1 LGIRGKCLKF
11 IENNLYLSSKACVK
25 IDLKFSK
32 VFRIKKGVRQGC
44 PLSPILFNL
53 FINDIFRDCN
63 KNGVSIGG
71 SLCCGDLFTDDI
83 VLCAPTRGSLNK
95 LLKKVNDW
103 AKFNHMTF
111 GINKC
116 AIMVIKALDSRVV
129 GEHIPKSK
137 CYTYLGI
144 LLNNGL
150 DLKLKNII
158 KSPTNKVRKALYSI
172 KGFLKNPL
180 VPIKFKELVFKSV
193 VIIKVSYIAPLLST
207 NKINI
212 SSIQQLINLELY
224 WIGGFYY

>member
-1 LGIRGKCLKF
+1 MTYWNDNNIIRPEQYGFRSKEECISIFISFREICLRRHFSNKDTYNIAFLDLKKAYDTVPTYNILSKIECLGIRGKCLKF

-116 AIMVIKALDSRVV
+116 ATIMVIK
-129 GEHIPKSK
+129 HQ
-137 CYTYLGI
+137 I
-144 LLNNGL
+144 L
-150 DLKLKNII
+150 
-158 KSPTNKVRKALYSI
+158 V
-172 KGFLKNPL
+172 
-180 VPIKFKELVFKSV
+180 
-193 VIIKVSYIAPLLST
+193 
-207 NKINI
+207 
-212 SSIQQLINLELY
+212 
-224 WIGGFYY
+224 